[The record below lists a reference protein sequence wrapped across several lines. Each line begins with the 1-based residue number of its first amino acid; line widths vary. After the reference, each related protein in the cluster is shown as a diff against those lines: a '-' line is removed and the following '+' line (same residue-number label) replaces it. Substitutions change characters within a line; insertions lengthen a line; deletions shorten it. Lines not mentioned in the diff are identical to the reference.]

1 MSDTKLPLADVRA
14 AVLRCCRCGQCRSV
28 CPTFAELRD
37 EANAPRG
44 RLTTITALQE
54 GRLVSTEDLAQSI
67 TQCTLCL
74 SCAAECPSAVDLG
87 GIYLAAR
94 KELADRLGAGS
105 VKGAALNL
113 VARGNWVLP
122 AAAKM
127 LWAGQE
133 LAFRRVPANSGLRL
147 RFPLGAMDKDRLLP
161 AFARTPLRQLVPT
174 ISGDP
179 GAKARVAY
187 FTGCFDNYFD
197 PQVGRDVVSVLVRN
211 GYQVLIPPGQGC
223 CALPMLTNGLR
234 DVALDL
240 MRQNMAALAEANADA
255 IVVACASCGGALKE
269 MYARTFESARDA
281 ASAERARN
289 LAAKTYD
296 ITQFLAERGFVPP
309 SGVVEEQV
317 TYHDPCHLVRGLGVR
332 AEPRSI
338 LTSIP
343 GLTLIEH
350 AEADRCCGGGGT
362 FSFSHRALSKR
373 IQERKLGNIAAT
385 GAGLIATG
393 CPGCK
398 YQLNDG
404 LQRLGMSQSVVH
416 TVQLLARGY
425 GQR

>member
-44 RLTTITALQE
+44 RLTTVTALQE

-74 SCAAECPSAVDLG
+74 SCAAECPSAVDLA
-87 GIYLAAR
+87 GIYLATR
-94 KELADRLGAGS
+94 KELADQLGVGS
-105 VKGAALNL
+105 VKGAALNM
-113 VARGNWVLP
+113 VARANRILP
-122 AAAKM
+122 AAAKIM
-127 LWAGQE
+127 WAGQE
-133 LAFRRVPANSGLRL
+133 LAFRWVPANSGLRL
-147 RFPLGAMDKDRLLP
+147 RFPLGVMDKERLLP
-161 AFARTPLRQLVPT
+161 AFARTPLRQSVPT
-174 ISGDP
+174 ISGNP

-211 GYQVLIPPGQGC
+211 GYQVLIPPEQGC
-223 CALPMLTNGLR
+223 CGLPMLTNGLR
-234 DVALDL
+234 GVALDL
-240 MRQNMAALAEANADA
+240 MRKNMAALLESNADA
-255 IVVACASCGGALKE
+255 IVVACASCGSALKE
-269 MYARTFESARDA
+269 MYARTFESAGDA
-281 ASAERARN
+281 ASAERARL

-296 ITQFLAERGFVPP
+296 VAQFLAERGFLPP
-309 SGVVEEQV
+309 TGSVEEQV

-332 AEPRSI
+332 AEPRAI
-338 LTSIP
+338 LAAIP

-350 AEADRCCGGGGT
+350 AECDRCCGGGGT
-362 FSFSHRALSKR
+362 FGFTHRALSKR
-373 IQERKLGNIAAT
+373 IQERKLANVAAT
-385 GAGLIATG
+385 GAGIIATG

-404 LQRLGMSQSVVH
+404 LQRMGMSQRVVH
-416 TVQLLARGY
+416 TVQLLARAY
-425 GQR
+425 GQT